1 MHQRIY
7 IVDDNYVV
15 IYVRNC
21 YYHYL
26 VAIPGEIGLT
36 VKVGLYSGLRQEEI
50 IYLHNTDICNN
61 LSGCNCNKLHVIKKP
76 KRVNSNYYEL
86 IQRS

>member
-15 IYVRNC
+15 NKVKD
-21 YYHYL
+21 L

-36 VKVGLYSGLRQEEI
+36 VKVGLYCGLRQEEI
-50 IYLHNTDICNN
+50 ICLHNTDICSN
-61 LSGCNCNKLHVIKKP
+61 LLVTLLP
-76 KRVNSNYYEL
+76 KYSSKSFF
-86 IQRS
+86 ID